1 MTANISRFTRP
12 LVAAIALALILMAHA
27 DAAPNQVYV
36 AAPDGIKVA
45 VQEYG
50 NPKGLEIVLV
60 HGLDGS
66 HLDWI
71 KQTSSPLLSKY
82 RLITYDL
89 RGHGFS
95 DKPTQASYY
104 ADGRRWGEEL
114 HAVIQAKHLKRPVL
128 VGWSLGGPV
137 LTNYLGTYGDA
148 QIAGV
153 VYVDGVIELKPAFL
167 KIHPVTVAALLS
179 PDEAVYLEGTRQ
191 FVRQCF
197 YRQPDPAAFSLLYA
211 GASQASPNMIRQA
224 FAGLSIPAASA
235 LPKVTVP
242 ALYVYGAK
250 DNLVGPRMVTRA
262 RQLLPHLQVLLY
274 PGTGH
279 ASFFEQPAWFN
290 RDLDRFVHEAAQKDG
305 MARADSR

>member
-1 MTANISRFTRP
+1 MMNP
-12 LVAAIALALILMAHA
+12 LRLVLVALALLLPTYAG
-27 DAAPNQVYV
+27 AAPNQVSV
-36 AAPDGIKVA
+36 LAPDGVKVA

-66 HLDWI
+66 HLDWA
-71 KQTSSPLLSKY
+71 KQTSSALLAKY

-95 DKPTQASYY
+95 DKPADASYY
-104 ADGRRWGEEL
+104 ADGRRWGSEL
-114 HAVIQAKHLKRPVL
+114 HAVIEAKHLKRPVL

-137 LTNYLGTYGDA
+137 LTNYLGLYGDS
-148 QIAGV
+148 QIAGI
-153 VYVDGVIELKPAFL
+153 VYVDGVIELKPELL
-167 KIHPVTVAALLS
+167 KTHAATVAALLS
-179 PDEAVYLEGTRQ
+179 PDFAAYLEGTRQ

-197 YRQPDPAAFSLLYA
+197 YHQPSPADFDLLYA

-242 ALYVYGAK
+242 ALYIYGK
-250 DNLVGPRMVTRA
+250 RDDLVDPRMVTRA
-262 RQLLPHLQVLLY
+262 KQLLPHLQVLTY
-274 PGTGH
+274 PDTGH
-279 ASFFEQPAWFN
+279 ASFFEQPARFN
-290 RDLDRFVHEAAQKDG
+290 RDLDRFVQKAAQKG
-305 MARADSR
+305 GVSHADPR

>member
-1 MTANISRFTRP
+1 M
-12 LVAAIALALILMAHA
+12 
-27 DAAPNQVYV
+27 
-36 AAPDGIKVA
+36 
-45 VQEYG
+45 QEYG
-50 NPKGLEIVLV
+50 NPRGAEIVLV

-66 HLDWI
+66 HLDWV
-71 KQTSSPLLSKY
+71 KQTSSPLLAKY

-95 DKPTQASYY
+95 DKPADASYY

-114 HAVIQAKHLKRPVL
+114 HAVLEAKHLRRPVL

-137 LTNYLGTYGDA
+137 LTNYLGTYGDS

-153 VYVDGVIELKPAFL
+153 VYVDGVIELKPELL
-167 KIHPVTVAALLS
+167 KIHPATVAALLS
-179 PDEAVYLEGTRQ
+179 PDFGVYLEGTRQ

-197 YRQPDPAAFSLLYA
+197 FRQPSPADFDLLYG
-211 GASQASPNMIRQA
+211 GASQASPIMVRQA

-242 ALYVYGAK
+242 ALYLYGERDA
-250 DNLVGPRMVTRA
+250 LVDPRMVARA
-262 RQLLPHLQVLLY
+262 GQLLPHLQVLLY

-279 ASFFEQPAWFN
+279 ASFFEQPARFN
-290 RDLDRFVHEAAQKDG
+290 RDLDRFVQQAAQKG
-305 MARADSR
+305 GVVGADPR

>member
-1 MTANISRFTRP
+1 MTEHLFR
-12 LVAAIALALILMAHA
+12 AAKFSLTALMLALFWTIRAA
-27 DAAPNQVYV
+27 AAPNQTYV
-36 AAPDGIKVA
+36 SAPDGIKVA

-66 HLDWI
+66 HLDWV
-71 KQTSSPLLSKY
+71 KQTGSPLLSKY

-95 DKPTQASYY
+95 DKPADASYY
-104 ADGRRWGEEL
+104 ADGRRWGDEL

-137 LTNYLGTYGDA
+137 LTNYLGLYGDS
-148 QIAGV
+148 QIAGI
-153 VYVDGVIELKPAFL
+153 VYVDGVIELKPELL
-167 KIHPVTVAALLS
+167 KPHPATITALMS

-197 YRQPDPAAFSLLYA
+197 YHQPSPADFDLLYA

-224 FAGLSIPAASA
+224 FAGLSVPAAAA
-235 LPKVTVP
+235 LPKVAVP
-242 ALYVYGAK
+242 ALYIYGQR
-250 DNLVGPRMVTRA
+250 DDLVDPRMVTRA
-262 RQLLPHLQVLLY
+262 RQLLPRLQVLAY
-274 PGTGH
+274 PDTGH
-279 ASFFEQPAWFN
+279 ASFFEQPQRFN
-290 RDLDRFVHEAAQKDG
+290 RDLDRFVQQAAQKG
-305 MARADSR
+305 RVAHAYPR